1 MALKM
6 SMCQFSVPLLLPNCD
21 TKECTLMLWA
31 LRDITK
37 QFRSYSLKEDSLK
50 ENSIVL
56 THLPLISFVRLGKSS
71 VSKSEFLNK
80 LLSNNQHHHDT
91 FFHKELENGNIPRK
105 ISNGLVEM
113 SWYLPGGKETIDK
126 FKEPVAVANLRGDIS
141 AFKAQFDFLSQT
153 SSAVFLFCDDLD
165 SNQKFLESL
174 QISTKL
180 VLVCTKDSSTSGDNM
195 TTKFKPHSKILRD
208 RSMNDFKFVD
218 TLQKAVVDIL
228 ADSTKM
234 SIEEMSEMAP
244 DLGILVDE
252 NNTIYKL
259 WKELSKLEKEMCRLK
274 KLRKQQG
281 SNDMRET
288 MYQFISGLS
297 CSPYEQLYFLKWM
310 KINLDHLTRK
320 HQLRLDEQYRE
331 ACNNPKE
338 DKEHLRDLEK
348 EMASSSLG
356 VQHFMRELSQLY
368 ESTHS
373 QKNKMY
379 PDLKKLPEICAQLM
393 LTGFPVELIDG
404 DASNI
409 PLTWIKDV
417 LTALNKLTT
426 PHNRIRVVTVLG
438 VQSTGKSTLLNTMF
452 GIQFA
457 VSSGRCTRGAF
468 MLLIGISE
476 ELRSELQCDYILVID
491 TEGLKSPEL
500 AKLANSYE
508 HDNELA
514 TVVVGLSDVTIVN
527 IAMEN
532 ATEMKDTLQIV
543 VHAFL
548 RMKEVGK
555 RPCCHFVHQN
565 TADVAVYEKT
575 LRERK
580 ILLKQ
585 LDEMTEA
592 AARMEKLGNNKKF
605 TDILEYN
612 IDRNNWY
619 IPGLWLGV
627 PPMAPVS
634 TGYSEE
640 VSKLKDGILNICKV
654 TKVPAQNLMEF
665 EEWIRSLW
673 KAVQFE
679 NFIFSF
685 RNSLVA
691 EAYSKLCVEFNTW
704 EWAFKKHMIGWY
716 TKSETKITNMSVMSV
731 RTRNPFNV
739 DRVVADL
746 KDEAS
751 KELDKEERS
760 LSGKIEQYFESE
772 DENVHLVENYKE
784 DFLNSAKGLRRETE
798 TDLRNKLENVVLI
811 QKGIEKVEVIRQNQ
825 RDTMK
830 EKVLNLISA
839 CRNTQ
844 HNLSDIEL
852 NEEFKKMWDDIVKQ
866 FSLTALPSLD
876 QCGTGPF
883 YATTSTKLDY
893 SADIQEL
900 LCFIDK
906 KLDNCKDVEIS
917 PEIEASLKIHIC
929 GIAARAFQ
937 KMHDDYI
944 QRTDP
949 LTSLER
955 CKEQWLADFKDLYY
969 QRDQC
974 QNKAEM
980 CAQQCF
986 APAVMDYIQKRL
998 GPDIVDEMLTGER
1011 GVAFSTRTFF
1021 QCSLLKQLLQ
1031 DKDFENILEYVLN
1044 YEKFVTE
1051 WISEKIIEHFSKE
1064 DAFLKLEMK
1073 HLNAIVSQLKTAIE
1087 SAKTMTN
1094 NSCNFVTNVFKYLD
1108 KELVIP
1114 IDTLSATL
1122 ALNNSDPAEF
1132 ADCLKSSIDKM
1143 HKTLEDQLCSVKDVR
1158 VKLTRLSVNRPQEVL
1173 FSRVFGCGKK
1183 CPFCSAPCEAGIGYY
1198 SWIET
1203 NKLVPD
1209 ICSSVVASEMLFRC
1223 EATGNEWHPYKEY
1236 KQFYPDWRIQPDTSI
1251 EATDFWKYIFAK
1263 YNTKFAKR
1271 YNLKPADIPSDW
1283 YTITV
1288 HQANKCLDDT
1298 FLF

>member
-1 MALKM
+1 
-6 SMCQFSVPLLLPNCD
+6 
-21 TKECTLMLWA
+21 
-31 LRDITK
+31 
-37 QFRSYSLKEDSLK
+37 
-50 ENSIVL
+50 
-56 THLPLISFVRLGKSS
+56 
-71 VSKSEFLNK
+71 
-80 LLSNNQHHHDT
+80 
-91 FFHKELENGNIPRK
+91 
-105 ISNGLVEM
+105 
-113 SWYLPGGKETIDK
+113 
-126 FKEPVAVANLRGDIS
+126 
-141 AFKAQFDFLSQT
+141 
-153 SSAVFLFCDDLD
+153 
-165 SNQKFLESL
+165 
-174 QISTKL
+174 
-180 VLVCTKDSSTSGDNM
+180 
-195 TTKFKPHSKILRD
+195 
-208 RSMNDFKFVD
+208 
-218 TLQKAVVDIL
+218 
-228 ADSTKM
+228 
-234 SIEEMSEMAP
+234 
-244 DLGILVDE
+244 
-252 NNTIYKL
+252 
-259 WKELSKLEKEMCRLK
+259 
-274 KLRKQQG
+274 
-281 SNDMRET
+281 
-288 MYQFISGLS
+288 
-297 CSPYEQLYFLKWM
+297 M
-310 KINLDHLTRK
+310 KINLDHLARK
-320 HQLRLDEQYRE
+320 HQLSLDEQYRE

-379 PDLKKLPEICAQLM
+379 PALKKLPEICAQLM

-409 PLTWIKDV
+409 PLTWIRDV

-468 MLLIGISE
+468 MLLIGVSE
-476 ELRSELQCDYILVID
+476 EFRSELQCDYILVID

-548 RMKEVGK
+548 HMKEVGK

-640 VSKLKDGILNICKV
+640 VSKLKDGLLNIFKV

-731 RTRNPFNV
+731 RTRNAFNV

-751 KELDKEERS
+751 KELDREEES

-772 DENVHLVENYKE
+772 DENVHLVANYKE

-839 CRNTQ
+839 CRNTK
-844 HNLSDIEL
+844 HNLSNIEL
-852 NEEFKKMWDDIVKQ
+852 NEEFKTMWDDIVKQ
-866 FSLTALPSLD
+866 FSLTALPRCDLGKETYRFLHSNMETKGGAVREMLLNVTSLD

-883 YATTSTKLDY
+883 YATTVKTN
-893 SADIQEL
+893 I
-900 LCFIDK
+900 FK
-906 KLDNCKDVEIS
+906 KLKN
-917 PEIEASLKIHIC
+917 SLIPT
-929 GIAARAFQ
+929 
-937 KMHDDYI
+937 
-944 QRTDP
+944 QR
-949 LTSLER
+949 
-955 CKEQWLADFKDLYY
+955 
-969 QRDQC
+969 
-974 QNKAEM
+974 N
-980 CAQQCF
+980 
-986 APAVMDYIQKRL
+986 
-998 GPDIVDEMLTGER
+998 
-1011 GVAFSTRTFF
+1011 
-1021 QCSLLKQLLQ
+1021 
-1031 DKDFENILEYVLN
+1031 
-1044 YEKFVTE
+1044 
-1051 WISEKIIEHFSKE
+1051 
-1064 DAFLKLEMK
+1064 
-1073 HLNAIVSQLKTAIE
+1073 
-1087 SAKTMTN
+1087 
-1094 NSCNFVTNVFKYLD
+1094 
-1108 KELVIP
+1108 
-1114 IDTLSATL
+1114 
-1122 ALNNSDPAEF
+1122 
-1132 ADCLKSSIDKM
+1132 
-1143 HKTLEDQLCSVKDVR
+1143 
-1158 VKLTRLSVNRPQEVL
+1158 
-1173 FSRVFGCGKK
+1173 
-1183 CPFCSAPCEAGIGYY
+1183 
-1198 SWIET
+1198 
-1203 NKLVPD
+1203 
-1209 ICSSVVASEMLFRC
+1209 
-1223 EATGNEWHPYKEY
+1223 
-1236 KQFYPDWRIQPDTSI
+1236 
-1251 EATDFWKYIFAK
+1251 
-1263 YNTKFAKR
+1263 
-1271 YNLKPADIPSDW
+1271 
-1283 YTITV
+1283 
-1288 HQANKCLDDT
+1288 
-1298 FLF
+1298 